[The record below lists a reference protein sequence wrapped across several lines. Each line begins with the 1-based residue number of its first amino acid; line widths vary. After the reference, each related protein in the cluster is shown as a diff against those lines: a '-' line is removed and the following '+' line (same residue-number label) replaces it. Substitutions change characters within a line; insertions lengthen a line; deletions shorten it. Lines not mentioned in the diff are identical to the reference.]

1 MEQSDPREPLLA
13 DLINDRKGNR
23 SYADLERDSGGS
35 VTRGR
40 FQQLATVRTQSQFP
54 TPAILRGVVAATN
67 LPTRDVVLAAARSV
81 GLTVPPEDPTT
92 LVIAGAG
99 SLPDDQKELLL
110 NLARDL
116 IRANQAG
123 RRARRATGE
132 PDAPAVDD
140 DPPEDTKLAMTAI
153 PSAENDGPAGPVAT
167 LEITAGSAV
176 AAAPAV
182 PPVYN

>member
-1 MEQSDPREPLLA
+1 MTDTQRREPLLA
-13 DLINDRKGNR
+13 DLITDRKGTR

-99 SLPDDQKELLL
+99 SLPDAQKDMLLGI
-110 NLARDL
+110 ARDL
-116 IRANQAG
+116 IRANNAANN
-123 RRARRATGE
+123 RA
-132 PDAPAVDD
+132 
-140 DPPEDTKLAMTAI
+140 
-153 PSAENDGPAGPVAT
+153 
-167 LEITAGSAV
+167 
-176 AAAPAV
+176 
-182 PPVYN
+182 